1 MAYLRELCVRCSVPG
16 CKRRAAVQLITFRNE
31 ERGIFC
37 GQHGRR
43 ALKAAEDSERAFFAA
58 GAPGL
63 LDPTPRLTPV
73 KGSR

>member
-1 MAYLRELCVRCSVPG
+1 MAHLRELCVRCSVVG

-37 GQHGRR
+37 RQHGRR
-43 ALKAAEDSERAFFAA
+43 ALKVAEDFERAFFSS

-63 LDPTPRLTPV
+63 KED
-73 KGSR
+73 